1 MVLLALACAAVLIAT
16 APLALAIQEPTRAR
30 QAIYGICLIASSALL
45 VIAVLALLGIA
56 RTPSTAILPLG
67 IPWLGA
73 RFRLDALSA
82 FFLAVVALGAAA
94 ASLFA
99 LGYGRHE
106 AAPRRVLPFYPA
118 FLAGMCIVVLAD
130 DAFTFLV
137 SWEFMSLSS
146 WALVMAH
153 QRVPD
158 NVRAGYVYLIMASFG
173 TLALLLM
180 FGLFAGPD
188 GSYAFADMRAA
199 DLSAG
204 AAGAV
209 LVLAL
214 IGAGSKAGLVPLHV
228 WLPLAHPAAP
238 SHVSALMS
246 GVMTKVA

>member
-1 MVLLALACAAVLIAT
+1 MVLPALACAAVLIAT
-16 APLALAIQEPTRAR
+16 AALALAIQDVTRAR
-30 QAIYGICLIASSALL
+30 HVVYGISLVASSALL
-45 VIAVLALLGIA
+45 VIALLALLGVSQ
-56 RTPSTAILPLG
+56 TPSAVTLPLG

-99 LGYGRHE
+99 VGYGRHE
-106 AAPRRVLPFYPA
+106 PSPRRVLPFYPA
-118 FLAGMCIVVLAD
+118 FLAGMSVVVLAD

-153 QRVPD
+153 HRVPD

-180 FGLFAGPD
+180 FGLLAGPA
-188 GSYAFADMRAA
+188 GGYAFADIRAGQ
-199 DLSAG
+199 LSAG
-204 AAGAV
+204 AAAAV

-228 WLPLAHPAAP
+228 WLPLA
-238 SHVSALMS
+238 
-246 GVMTKVA
+246 